1 MHGAFV
7 ISVQE
12 GWLYVCI
19 NQSCPIPVGVR
30 MTAHMWYHLCLVVN
44 SASVKLLLNAKSYSL
59 HPKKLCPTEEFQIEG
74 VSLTLGS
81 RRYDN
86 AFSGKVADIRIFERS
101 LSAEEVGEL
110 ARCSGGGR
118 DYARHVSESVVG
130 DVDIHPI
137 PLTSPC
143 QGPSREFLAMFETY
157 EGSDYKSA
165 KAFCGSMHG
174 RLIRESDDLRS
185 LTEEIAHSRDAT
197 ERSKV
202 MWISTET
209 DAETGSCKTLKVDN
223 RSSVIIHHTQE
234 YTCSIVLTAIAC
246 LLTRGRTVYLKTGDR
261 TEEYALLSYRGRMVL
276 QSQEDTTIT
285 KRVFDNKP
293 YLVQSQYNYRLAHS
307 IMNKPT
313 SYLGRSTWESQNSN
327 KTFQTSLSFCG
338 SPYFS
343 CDNGQCIDLN
353 QRCDG
358 LIQCL
363 DLSDET
369 DLCSPLNKPNS
380 SYWKGACPEPSPS
393 IKLNVSLVG
402 YNQVTLEE
410 NNFAV
415 TLTVTTTWKDT
426 RLTFSNIHENLNTL
440 EKERSTMIWV
450 PDFIFTNAR
459 YLDNLQIQRKEDIV
473 EDYTLHRE
481 GNGTRIVSNGYEGIA

>member
-1 MHGAFV
+1 M
-7 ISVQE
+7 QE
-12 GWLYVCI
+12 GWLYICF
-19 NQSCPIPVGVR
+19 NQSCPIPVGVH
-30 MTAHMWYHLCLVVN
+30 MTAHKWYHMCLVVHT
-44 SASVKLLLNAKSYSL
+44 ASVKLLLNAQAYDL
-59 HPKKLCPTEEFQIEG
+59 HPKVLCPSEEFQIEG
-74 VSLTLGS
+74 VSLALGS
-81 RRYDN
+81 SRYDN
-86 AFSGKVADIRIFERS
+86 AFSGKVADVRIFERR

-110 ARCSGGGR
+110 ARCHRGAQ
-118 DYARHVSESVVG
+118 DYARHVSEAVRG
-130 DVDIHPI
+130 DVDMHTIS
-137 PLTSPC
+137 LTSPC
-143 QGPSREFLAMFETY
+143 QEPSREFLAMFETY
-157 EGSDYKSA
+157 EGFDYKTA

-185 LTEEIAHSRDAT
+185 LTTEIAHSRDAT

-202 MWISTET
+202 MWILTET
-209 DAETGSCKTLKVDN
+209 DLENETCRTLKVNN

-234 YTCSIVLTAIAC
+234 YSCSIVLSVIAC
-246 LLTRGRTVYLKTGDR
+246 LLTRGRTAYFKTDDR
-261 TEEYALLSYRGRMVL
+261 TEEYALVSYRGRLML

-285 KRVFDNKP
+285 KRTVDHQP
-293 YLVQSQYNYRLAHS
+293 RLVQSQYNYHLAYS

-313 SYLGRSTWESQNSN
+313 SILGRSTWKSQNSN

-338 SPYFS
+338 TPYFS

-369 DLCSPLNKPNS
+369 GLCSPLNKPNS
-380 SYWKGACPEPSPS
+380 SYWKGACPEPSPL

-415 TLTVTTTWKDT
+415 TLTVTTTWKDR

-459 YLDNLQIQRKEDIV
+459 YIDNLQIQRQEDIV
-473 EDYTLHRE
+473 EEYTLHRE
-481 GNGTRIVSNGYEGIA
+481 GNGTRIVSQGYEGIA